1 MKRTDFNCFPL
12 RAQHVVC
19 LFLSALFLFFA
30 GEQLLCAAE
39 RNYRLAVFPF
49 AINAPKERE
58 YLKKDIPSLLR
69 DELQERGFSLV
80 SEAQIQE
87 LIKKNGI
94 QELNSQVIKDLALQ
108 SKADYAVYGSMS
120 QLGQAL
126 SLDVRLLDPLSV
138 APSRAFYATAQG
150 LIDLQPSLATIADQL
165 QNSLQ
170 RRQTISQITVRGN
183 EILGDDVVLMRLHLR
198 EGDEYSP
205 EVINEEVKRL
215 FATGYFDDV
224 RVHAE
229 QSPQGVNVIFEVQE
243 RPRLTGIEVQ
253 GNDAI
258 DDDDILE
265 AISTKPDSVL
275 NPKILSQDLDTIR
288 ELYRKKGYYQ
298 AQIDYSREETASGRA
313 KLILNVDEGDKQY
326 ITQIEIKGAEKL
338 DPDDLKDELALSE
351 RGLFSWITGG
361 GVLREEVLDR
371 DAAALEAYYANRG
384 FMNVRVGQ
392 PEVSYEQDGIHV
404 TFQVQEGPRYSVGQ
418 VSFAGDIVTDR
429 EQLEKVIQMDDL
441 SRENEPFSRAT
452 LRDDIQ
458 ALTEF
463 YSNYGYAFA
472 EASPDL
478 RKQTAKNTID
488 IQFNMAKRHQVYI
501 RRVTISGNRK
511 TRDNVIRRNLY
522 LTEGDRFNGQ
532 RLKFS
537 RQRLIRAD
545 YFEDVQLETIPTED
559 PELMDI
565 KVQVKEKSTG
575 SFSAGAGYSSVDNVF
590 FTGMIQERNLF
601 GKGYNV
607 SFLGTLGGYTS
618 RYIAS
623 FWNPHVYDGPLGA
636 GMDLFNITRDY
647 DEYDL
652 DSTGG
657 RLKLAYTI
665 GTFTRLYWNYSL
677 QEYEVSDIDEDASKE
692 IKDLKGKNLASKTE
706 ISIVRDTTNRRIN
719 PTRGTKNT
727 LSLEYAGGLLGGD
740 DSFIKPE
747 YEFSFFHPL
756 FWKTVF
762 SWRWDVGWIFEHDD
776 DVPDYERF
784 YLGGIKTVRGYDY
797 RDISIT
803 DSEGDDVGGYKSL
816 YTNVELIFP
825 VKKDM
830 GLLGLVFFDAGNVW
844 DKDETIEP
852 DFYKSIGAGIRWDSP
867 MGPLRLE
874 YGYPLDD
881 LKNNNGQFEFTVGQ
895 SF

>member
-1 MKRTDFNCFPL
+1 MKPTDLNCFPL
-12 RAQHVVC
+12 RAQYVVC
-19 LFLSALFLFFA
+19 VFLSALFLFFA

-39 RNYRLAVFPF
+39 GNYKLAVFPF
-49 AINAPKERE
+49 AINAPKELE
-58 YLKKDIPSLLR
+58 YLKNDIPSLLR
-69 DELQERGFSLV
+69 DELQKRGFSLV
-80 SEAQIQE
+80 SEAQIQD
-87 LIKKNGI
+87 LIAKSGI
-94 QELNSQVIKDLALQ
+94 QELNSQAIKDLALQ
-108 SKADYAVYGSMS
+108 SKADYAIYGSIS
-120 QLGQAL
+120 QLGEAL

-138 APSRAFYATAQG
+138 APSRAFYDTAQG

-170 RRQTISQITVRGN
+170 RRQTINQITVRGN
-183 EILGDDVVLMRLHLR
+183 EILGDDVVLMRLTLR

-224 RVHAE
+224 RVYAE
-229 QSPQGVNVIFEVQE
+229 QRPQGVNVIFEVQE

-258 DDDDILE
+258 GDDDILE
-265 AISTKPDSVL
+265 AISTNPDSVL

-298 AQIDYSREETASGRA
+298 AQVDYSREETASGRA
-313 KLILNVDEGDKQY
+313 KLILNVDEGEKQY
-326 ITQIEIKGAEKL
+326 ITKIEIKGAEKL

-351 RGLFSWITGG
+351 RGWFSWITGG

-384 FMNVRVGQ
+384 FMDVRVGH

-418 VSFAGDIVTDR
+418 VSFAGDIITDR
-429 EQLEKVIQMDDL
+429 EQLNKVIQMDDL
-441 SRENEPFSRAT
+441 SRENEPFSRDT

-458 ALTEF
+458 ALSEF

-472 EASPDL
+472 EASPDF

-522 LTEGDRFNGQ
+522 LTEGDRFNSQ
-532 RLKFS
+532 KLKFS
-537 RQRLIRAD
+537 RQRLIKAD

-601 GKGYNV
+601 GKGYNM
-607 SFLGTLGGYTS
+607 SFQGTLGGYTT
-618 RYIAS
+618 RYMAS
-623 FWNPHVYDGPLGA
+623 FWNPHLYDGPMGA
-636 GMDLFNITRDY
+636 GVDLYNISRDY

-652 DSTGG
+652 DTTGG
-657 RLKLAYTI
+657 KMKFAYTI
-665 GTFTRLYWNYSL
+665 GTYSRLYWNYSL
-677 QEYEVSDIDEDASKE
+677 QEYNVSDIDDDASKE
-692 IKDLKGKNLASKTE
+692 IKDLEGKNLASKAAA
-706 ISIVRDTTNRRIN
+706 SVVRDTTNRRLN
-719 PTRGTKNT
+719 PTRGTKNA

-762 SWRWDVGWIFEHDD
+762 SWHWDVGWIFESDD
-776 DVPDYERF
+776 DVPDFERF
-784 YLGGIKTVRGYDY
+784 YLGGINTVRGYDY

-825 VKKDM
+825 LKEDM

-852 DFYKSIGAGIRWDSP
+852 DFYKSIGPGIRWNSP
-867 MGPLRLE
+867 MGPLRVE

>member
-1 MKRTDFNCFPL
+1 M
-12 RAQHVVC
+12 
-19 LFLSALFLFFA
+19 
-30 GEQLLCAAE
+30 
-39 RNYRLAVFPF
+39 
-49 AINAPKERE
+49 
-58 YLKKDIPSLLR
+58 
-69 DELQERGFSLV
+69 
-80 SEAQIQE
+80 
-87 LIKKNGI
+87 
-94 QELNSQVIKDLALQ
+94 
-108 SKADYAVYGSMS
+108 
-120 QLGQAL
+120 
-126 SLDVRLLDPLSV
+126 
-138 APSRAFYATAQG
+138 
-150 LIDLQPSLATIADQL
+150 
-165 QNSLQ
+165 
-170 RRQTISQITVRGN
+170 
-183 EILGDDVVLMRLHLR
+183 
-198 EGDEYSP
+198 
-205 EVINEEVKRL
+205 
-215 FATGYFDDV
+215 DV
-224 RVHAE
+224 RVGH
-229 QSPQGVNVIFEVQE
+229 
-243 RPRLTGIEVQ
+243 
-253 GNDAI
+253 
-258 DDDDILE
+258 
-265 AISTKPDSVL
+265 
-275 NPKILSQDLDTIR
+275 
-288 ELYRKKGYYQ
+288 
-298 AQIDYSREETASGRA
+298 
-313 KLILNVDEGDKQY
+313 
-326 ITQIEIKGAEKL
+326 
-338 DPDDLKDELALSE
+338 
-351 RGLFSWITGG
+351 
-361 GVLREEVLDR
+361 
-371 DAAALEAYYANRG
+371 
-384 FMNVRVGQ
+384 

-404 TFQVQEGPRYSVGQ
+404 TFQVQEGPRYTVGQ

-429 EQLEKVIQMDDL
+429 EQLDNVIQMDDL

-458 ALTEF
+458 ALSEF

-532 RLKFS
+532 KLKFS

-545 YFEDVQLETIPTED
+545 YFEDVQLETMPTED

-607 SFLGTLGGYTS
+607 SFQGTLGGYTT
-618 RYIAS
+618 RYMAS
-623 FWNPHVYDGPLGA
+623 FWNPHLYDGPMGA
-636 GMDLFNITRDY
+636 GVDLYNITRDY

-652 DSTGG
+652 DTTGG
-657 RLKLAYTI
+657 KMKFAYTI
-665 GTFTRLYWNYSL
+665 GTYTRLFWNYSL

-692 IKDLKGKNLASKTE
+692 IKDLEGKNLASKAAA
-706 ISIVRDTTNRRIN
+706 SVVRDTTNRRIN

-762 SWRWDVGWIFEHDD
+762 SWHWDVGWIFENDED

-784 YLGGIKTVRGYDY
+784 YLGGINTVRGYDY

-825 VKKDM
+825 IKDDM
-830 GLLGLVFFDAGNVW
+830 GLLGVLFFDAGNVW

-852 DFYKSIGAGIRWDSP
+852 DFYKSIGAGIRWNSP

-895 SF
+895 FF